1 MLSDD
6 DVIFT
11 NHQSSLSVLSEPAVD
26 GIGLYN
32 YYCNPLMYAMY
43 FTLSTL
49 HTTFIH
55 KICNVVWISF
65 FFGYEYYRI
74 SQMIVE
80 YLNWKHK
87 VFVNE
92 K

>member
-1 MLSDD
+1 M
-6 DVIFT
+6 
-11 NHQSSLSVLSEPAVD
+11 LSEPAVD
-26 GIGLYN
+26 GIGLYT

-49 HTTFIH
+49 HTTFIQ
-55 KICNVVWISF
+55 KICNVFWISF

-74 SQMIVE
+74 SQMIVK

-87 VFVNE
+87 VFVYE